1 MFPLEFFIEETPK
14 SLQASSRSK
23 EQWRATV
30 KWAATAR
37 IQQTVGW
44 HYLDDRRLAVT
55 IFYFSPAEMERD
67 IDNIVKPILDG
78 MIGVAYLNDRVVERV
93 LVQNFERG
101 IEKSFTDISQ
111 IFADA
116 LDKDEPVVYIR
127 VDDDLTWRRL

>member
-1 MFPLEFFIEETPK
+1 
-14 SLQASSRSK
+14 
-23 EQWRATV
+23 
-30 KWAATAR
+30 
-37 IQQTVGW
+37 
-44 HYLDDRRLAVT
+44 
-55 IFYFSPAEMERD
+55 MERD